1 MSALN
6 VICVRFGYNVLVALQ
21 SLGVFSGFLF
31 LVDVDRIHRYHTGVN
46 AGLEAVSVPSL
57 MIRPSSKEV
66 APK

>member
-1 MSALN
+1 M
-6 VICVRFGYNVLVALQ
+6 
-21 SLGVFSGFLF
+21 
-31 LVDVDRIHRYHTGVN
+31 DRIHQYHMGIN

>member
-1 MSALN
+1 M
-6 VICVRFGYNVLVALQ
+6 
-21 SLGVFSGFLF
+21 
-31 LVDVDRIHRYHTGVN
+31 DRIHQYHIGVN